1 MTEEEKAEKET
12 EEEEEQE
19 MEVWSIEDLIAMTD
33 TVQQGK
39 IDYRGKVLKFQ
50 YCELVEA
57 EEPKI
62 KTLRENAK
70 DADKQDYYQK
80 LGNERICKMIEK
92 ANKKQPESA
101 TLYKESWML
110 LPTTLKFKISN
121 HIMGI
126 ESEGTE
132 NFTI

>member
-1 MTEEEKAEKET
+1 MTKAETET

-33 TVQQGK
+33 TVQQGTVE
-39 IDYRGKVLKFQ
+39 YRKKVLKFQ

-62 KTLRENAK
+62 KSLKDNAK

-101 TLYKESWML
+101 SLYKESWML